1 MMKGIHMAE
10 RVTRQVVD
18 DIDGTDITDGGG
30 ETIEFSVRGVS
41 YRIDLSTRNVSKFD
55 KTLTPYINAA
65 LEVSGR
71 ERPRNRRA
79 KKSRSTKAK
88 AGTSPSAIR
97 AWAAENGYTVS
108 PRGRV
113 PREVLEAFEGA
124 TAR

>member
-65 LEVSGR
+65 LEVSGDG
-71 ERPRNRRA
+71 RPRNRRA
-79 KKSRSTKAK
+79 KKSRNTKAK
-88 AGTSPSAIR
+88 AGTSTSAIR
-97 AWAAENGYTVS
+97 TWAAENGYTVS
-108 PRGRV
+108 SRGRV
-113 PREVLEAFEGA
+113 PREVLDAFEGA
-124 TAR
+124 TAQ

>member
-1 MMKGIHMAE
+1 MEGIHMAE

-30 ETIEFSVRGVS
+30 ETIDFSIRGVS

-65 LEVSGR
+65 LEIADD
-71 ERPRNRRA
+71 ERPRNRRVQ
-79 KKSRSTKAK
+79 KPRSAK
-88 AGTSPSAIR
+88 ANTGTSTSAIR
-97 AWAAENGYTVS
+97 AWATENGYTVS

-113 PREVLEAFEGA
+113 PREVLQAFEGA
-124 TAR
+124 TTR